1 MDGVLKSVES
11 APQFHR
17 LRSVSFVGGFLD
29 GLQLD
34 LASGLNCLIG
44 HRGTGKTTVLEFVR
58 YALDA
63 FPDGDDGQATRKRVE
78 GLVHSNLGDG
88 RIRVTIETK
97 DGLEYVVDRTALGDP
112 LVLTPDGQP
121 TDISLRSGGLFR
133 VDVYSQNE
141 VENIADSPLSQLALI
156 DNFLGGEV
164 EDLNG
169 QIRRTQSD
177 LIRSASSI
185 LPLEAELAKAGDE
198 LSTLPAVDAKL
209 AALAGGAGQN
219 GQVVNQAHAHKAMRE
234 REQQAVG
241 ASNELLQGYSRW
253 AQDGAGKFT
262 EQAEAIF
269 TQDMLAGPNGQALQ
283 EMLRGL
289 RAVGRDLDG
298 LFAQMGR
305 LIKGTQDQLTQ
316 AASHLVAAH
325 NRQEIVF
332 RDLIQKHTEAQGK
345 ATERTQWERKRND
358 LLAKKRKYEEMQAGL
373 ARLKAERQ
381 ALLAR
386 LQELRDRRFALRQA
400 IAERITAEVSSPIRV
415 RVEQCGN
422 RDRYEELLAS
432 GLKSASIQHHI
443 VAGKIASSMPPGEL
457 ADAVRKGD
465 ARRLAEGTELS
476 DSQATKVVAAL
487 AGSAMLLD
495 IEAVELADLPHI
507 ELLDGEEYKDSL
519 ALSTGQKC
527 TSILP
532 ILLMKSESPLM
543 VDQPEDNLDN
553 RFIYDTVVGNI
564 LKVKAHRQMILI
576 THNPNIPVLGEAER
590 VFVLTS
596 DGAHARMANEGSVDT
611 CKTEIV
617 TLLEGGEEAFIRR
630 KERYKY

>member
-1 MDGVLKSVES
+1 MNHTVES
-11 APQFHR
+11 GGNTPRFHR

-29 GLQLD
+29 GVQLD

-44 HRGTGKTTVLEFVR
+44 HRGTGKTTVLEFIR

-63 FPDGDDGQATRKRVE
+63 FPDGDGGQAAKKRVE
-78 GLVHSNLGDG
+78 GLVSSNLGDG
-88 RIRVTIETK
+88 RIRVMIETRE
-97 DGLEYVVDRTALGDP
+97 GLEYIVDRTAVGDP

-133 VDVYSQNE
+133 VDAYSQNE
-141 VENIADSPLSQLALI
+141 VESIADSPLSQLALI
-156 DNFLGGEV
+156 DNFLGEEV
-164 EDLNG
+164 EGLNG
-169 QIRRTQSD
+169 QIRRVQSD
-177 LIRSASSI
+177 LTRSASSI

-198 LSTLPAVDAKL
+198 LNTLPAVDAKL
-209 AALAGGAGQN
+209 SALAGGAGQN
-219 GQVVNQAHAHKAMRE
+219 AQVVNRAHAHKAMRE
-234 REQQAVG
+234 REQQAVE
-241 ASNELLQGYSRW
+241 ASSELLQGYAQW
-253 AQDGAGKFT
+253 AQDGLGKFT
-262 EQAEAIF
+262 EQAEAVF
-269 TQDMLAGPNGQALQ
+269 AQDMLTGPNGKALR

-289 RAVGRDLDG
+289 RAVGHNLDG

-305 LIKGTQDQLTQ
+305 VIKDAQDQLTL

-345 ATERTQWERKRND
+345 ATERAQWERKRND
-358 LLAKKRKYEEMQAGL
+358 LLAKKRKHQEMQATL

-386 LQELRDRRFALRQA
+386 LQELRDLRFALRQT

-422 RDRYEELLAS
+422 RDRYEELLATD
-432 GLKSASIQHHI
+432 LKSAGIQHHI
-443 VAGKIASSMPPGEL
+443 VAGKIASSIPPGEL
-457 ADAVRKGD
+457 AEVVRKGD
-465 ARRLAEGTELS
+465 ARRLAEGAELS
-476 DSQATKVVAAL
+476 DSQAAKVVATL
-487 AGSAMLLD
+487 TGSPTLLD
-495 IEAVELADLPHI
+495 IEAVELVDLPHI
-507 ELLDGEEYKDSL
+507 ELLDGAEYKDSL

-532 ILLMKSESPLM
+532 ILLMKSENPLM

-564 LKVKAHRQMILI
+564 LKVKAHRQMVLI

-596 DGAHARMANEGSVDT
+596 DGARARKANEGSVDQ

>member
-1 MDGVLKSVES
+1 
-11 APQFHR
+11 
-17 LRSVSFVGGFLD
+17 
-29 GLQLD
+29 
-34 LASGLNCLIG
+34 
-44 HRGTGKTTVLEFVR
+44 
-58 YALDA
+58 
-63 FPDGDDGQATRKRVE
+63 
-78 GLVHSNLGDG
+78 
-88 RIRVTIETK
+88 
-97 DGLEYVVDRTALGDP
+97 LEYIVDRTAVGDP

-133 VDVYSQNE
+133 VDAYSQNE
-141 VENIADSPLSQLALI
+141 VESIADSPLSQLALI
-156 DNFLGGEV
+156 DNFLGEEV
-164 EDLNG
+164 EGLNG
-169 QIRRTQSD
+169 QIRRVQSD
-177 LIRSASSI
+177 LTRSASSI

-198 LSTLPAVDAKL
+198 LNTLPAVDAKL
-209 AALAGGAGQN
+209 SALAGGAGQN
-219 GQVVNQAHAHKAMRE
+219 AQVVNRAHAHKAMRE
-234 REQQAVG
+234 REQQAVE
-241 ASNELLQGYSRW
+241 ASSELLQGYAQW
-253 AQDGAGKFT
+253 AQDGLGKFT
-262 EQAEAIF
+262 EQAEAVF
-269 TQDMLAGPNGQALQ
+269 AQDMLTGPNGKALR

-289 RAVGRDLDG
+289 RAVGHNLDG

-305 LIKGTQDQLTQ
+305 VIKDAQDQLTL

-345 ATERTQWERKRND
+345 ATERAQWERKRND
-358 LLAKKRKYEEMQAGL
+358 LLAKKRKHQEMQATL

-386 LQELRDRRFALRQA
+386 LQELRDLRFALRQT

-422 RDRYEELLAS
+422 RDRYEELLATD
-432 GLKSASIQHHI
+432 LKSAGIQHHI
-443 VAGKIASSMPPGEL
+443 VAGKIASSIPPGEL
-457 ADAVRKGD
+457 AEVVRKGD
-465 ARRLAEGTELS
+465 ARRLAEGAELS
-476 DSQATKVVAAL
+476 DSQAAKVVATL
-487 AGSAMLLD
+487 TGSPTLLD
-495 IEAVELADLPHI
+495 IEAVELVDLPHI
-507 ELLDGEEYKDSL
+507 ELLDGAEYKDSL

-532 ILLMKSESPLM
+532 ILLMKSENPLM

-564 LKVKAHRQMILI
+564 LKVKAHRQMVLI

-596 DGAHARMANEGSVDT
+596 DGARARKANEGSVDQ

>member
-1 MDGVLKSVES
+1 
-11 APQFHR
+11 
-17 LRSVSFVGGFLD
+17 VSFVGGFLD
-29 GLQLD
+29 GVQLD

-44 HRGTGKTTVLEFVR
+44 HRGTGKTTVLEFIR

-63 FPDGDDGQATRKRVE
+63 FPDGDGGQAAKKRVE
-78 GLVHSNLGDG
+78 GLVSSNLGDG
-88 RIRVTIETK
+88 RIRVMIETRE
-97 DGLEYVVDRTALGDP
+97 GLEYIVDRTAVGDP

-133 VDVYSQNE
+133 VDAYSQNE
-141 VENIADSPLSQLALI
+141 VESIADSPLSQLALI
-156 DNFLGGEV
+156 DNFLGEEV
-164 EDLNG
+164 EGLNG
-169 QIRRTQSD
+169 QIRRVQSD
-177 LIRSASSI
+177 LTRSASSI

-198 LSTLPAVDAKL
+198 LNTLPAVDAKL
-209 AALAGGAGQN
+209 SALAGGAGQN
-219 GQVVNQAHAHKAMRE
+219 AQVVNRAHAHKAMRE
-234 REQQAVG
+234 REQQAVE
-241 ASNELLQGYSRW
+241 ASSELLQGYAQW
-253 AQDGAGKFT
+253 AQDGLGKFT
-262 EQAEAIF
+262 EQAEAVF
-269 TQDMLAGPNGQALQ
+269 AQDMLTGPNGKALR

-289 RAVGRDLDG
+289 RAVGHNLDG

-305 LIKGTQDQLTQ
+305 VIKDAQDQLTL

-345 ATERTQWERKRND
+345 ATERAQWERKRND
-358 LLAKKRKYEEMQAGL
+358 LLAKKRKHQEMQATL

-386 LQELRDRRFALRQA
+386 LQELRDLRFALRQT

-422 RDRYEELLAS
+422 RDRYEELLATD
-432 GLKSASIQHHI
+432 LKSAGIQHHI
-443 VAGKIASSMPPGEL
+443 VAGKIASSIPPGEL
-457 ADAVRKGD
+457 AEVVRKGD
-465 ARRLAEGTELS
+465 ARRLAEGAELS
-476 DSQATKVVAAL
+476 DSQAAKVVATL
-487 AGSAMLLD
+487 TGSPTLLD
-495 IEAVELADLPHI
+495 IEAVELVDLPHI
-507 ELLDGEEYKDSL
+507 ELLDGAEYKDSL

-532 ILLMKSESPLM
+532 ILLMKSENPLM

-564 LKVKAHRQMILI
+564 LKVKAHRQMVLI

-596 DGAHARMANEGSVDT
+596 DGARARKANEGSVDQ

>member
-1 MDGVLKSVES
+1 MSSAESGGVQ
-11 APQFHR
+11 PQFHR

-63 FPDGDDGQATRKRVE
+63 FPDGDDGQATEKRVE
-78 GLVHSNLGDG
+78 GLVRSNLGDG

-97 DGLEYVVDRTALGDP
+97 DGLEYIVDRTAIGEP

-169 QIRRTQSD
+169 QIRRVQSD
-177 LIRSASSI
+177 LGRNAGSI
-185 LPLEAELAKAGDE
+185 LLLEAELAKAGDE
-198 LSTLPAVDAKL
+198 LNTLPAVDAKL

-219 GQVVNQAHAHKAMRE
+219 AQVVNQAHAHKAMRE
-234 REQQAVG
+234 REQQAVE
-241 ASNELLQGYSRW
+241 ASNELLEGYAQW
-253 AQDGAGKFT
+253 AQDGVGKFT
-262 EQAEAIF
+262 EQAEALF
-269 TQDMLAGPNGQALQ
+269 TQDMLAGPNGKAFQ
-283 EMLRGL
+283 EMLIGL
-289 RAVGRDLDG
+289 RTLGRDLDS
-298 LFAQMGR
+298 LFAQIGR
-305 LIKGTQDQLTQ
+305 LVKGAQDQMAQ
-316 AASHLVAAH
+316 AATHLVAAH
-325 NRQEIVF
+325 NRQEIAF

-345 ATERTQWERKRND
+345 ATERAQWERKRND
-358 LLAKKRKYEEMQAGL
+358 LLAKKRKHEEMQTSL
-373 ARLKAERQ
+373 ARLKTERQ
-381 ALLAR
+381 ALFAS

-415 RVEQCGN
+415 RIQQCGN
-422 RDRYEELLAS
+422 RDRYQDLLAG
-432 GLKSASIQHHI
+432 GLKSAGIQHHM
-443 VAGKIASSMPPGEL
+443 VASKITASMPPSEL
-457 ADAVRKGD
+457 AEVVRKGD
-465 ARRLAEGTELS
+465 ACRLAEGAELN
-476 DSQATKVVAAL
+476 DSQAVKVIAAL
-487 AGSAMLLD
+487 AGSAVLLD
-495 IEAVELADLPHI
+495 IEAVELVDLPRI

-527 TSILP
+527 TTILP
-532 ILLMKSESPLM
+532 ILLMKSENPLM

-553 RFIYDTVVGNI
+553 RFIFDTVVGSI
-564 LKVKAHRQMILI
+564 QKVKAHRQLVLV

-596 DGAHARMANEGSVDT
+596 DGTRARKANEGSVDE
-611 CKTEIV
+611 CRTEIV
-617 TLLEGGEEAFIRR
+617 TLLEGGKEAFIRR